1 MISVLIDSS
10 NFDLSVG
17 LGKNHQLIAET
28 SYQAWQQQSELLVA
42 ELDKLFI
49 NQNLDRKDVNEV
61 IVSKGPGSYT
71 GVRIALC
78 VAKVMAFA
86 LNVPLYLCSS
96 LEMMKDPSKPTICV
110 VNARS
115 KRSYVGVYEGEKTLL
130 SDQIMDND
138 EVLKYIQEHPS
149 YAVSGDVEYLG
160 LKKSLHVDVLSNLL
174 NGDVERNLSTEPL
187 AAKPVYLKDN
197 YPV

>member
-17 LGKNHQLIAET
+17 LGKNHKVIAET
-28 SYQAWQQQSELLVA
+28 SYQAWQRQSELLVA
-42 ELDKLFI
+42 ELDKLLI
-49 NQNLDRKDVNEV
+49 NQNINREDIGEIV
-61 IVSKGPGSYT
+61 VSKGPGSYT

-96 LEMMKDPSKPTICV
+96 LEMMKNPGKPTICV

-115 KRSYVGVYEGEKTLL
+115 KRSYVGVYDGENALL
-130 SDQIMDND
+130 ADQIMDNAD
-138 EVLKYIQEHPS
+138 VLKYIAEHPTYS
-149 YAVSGDVEYLG
+149 ISGDVDYLG
-160 LKKSLHVDVLSNLL
+160 LKGLKIDVVSNLI
-174 NGDVERNLSTEPL
+174 NGDVERNLSKEPL